1 MECTPK
7 IIENLSDRLLT
18 EARRQIVENGLAA
31 LNIRTLAKNC
41 GVGVGTVYNY
51 FPSKD
56 ALAAAVLAE
65 DWLARLD
72 RIRACAL
79 ECGSAEGAACA
90 MHTELSQFAER
101 WGAVFAS
108 SNMPAPPKQYHVLL
122 RSQLAD
128 VLLPFCGSEFRAQFA
143 SEALLTWTVEGR
155 GFDEI
160 WEILGAA
167 ADPNI

>member
-1 MECTPK
+1 MRTPK
-7 IIENLSDRLLT
+7 IIENLRDRLLE
-18 EARRQIVENGLAA
+18 EARRQIEANGGAA
-31 LNIRTLAKNC
+31 LNIRVAAKSC

-56 ALAAAVLAE
+56 ALVAAVLAE

-79 ECGSAEGAACA
+79 ECGSAEGAARA
-90 MHTELSQFAER
+90 MHAELSQFAER

-108 SNMPAPPKQYHVLL
+108 SKMTAPPKQYHVLL
-122 RSQLAD
+122 RGQLAD
-128 VLLPFCGSEFRAQFA
+128 VLLPFCGGEFRAQFA
-143 SEALLTWTVEGR
+143 AEALLTWTVDGR

-160 WEILGAA
+160 WEILGPA